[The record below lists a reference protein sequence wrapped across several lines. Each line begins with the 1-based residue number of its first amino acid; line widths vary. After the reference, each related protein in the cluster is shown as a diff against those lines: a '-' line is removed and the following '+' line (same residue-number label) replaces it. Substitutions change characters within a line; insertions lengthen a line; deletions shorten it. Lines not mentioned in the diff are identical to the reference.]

1 MFKKLIIGV
10 AAVLALLGGVNLAN
24 AEPGP
29 NDSNNHGLCTAYFN
43 GQKNGHDKNGQPGP
57 FQALEDAAREHT
69 NSDGVDNDG
78 DGQIDEDGEDQD
90 LSAAENIANYCDGQV
105 SGNTDHGRYSC
116 TVDSDPNTEG
126 NQPSCEVNPAPN
138 E

>member
-1 MFKKLIIGV
+1 MLKKLIVVI
-10 AAVLALLGGVNLAN
+10 AAVLLAGFGAGLGQAD
-24 AEPGP
+24 PGP
-29 NDSNNHGLCTAYFN
+29 NDNNNHGLCTAYIN

-69 NSDGVDNDG
+69 DSDGVDNDG
-78 DGQIDEDGEDQD
+78 DGQVDEDNENQD

-105 SGNTDHGRYSC
+105 SGNTDHGRYTC
-116 TVDSDPNTEG
+116 TVDSNDDIEG
-126 NQPSCEVNPAPN
+126 NQPECEVNPAPN